1 MASSVAEILEHVFT
15 TPNPKTGSLPPVHTA
30 WVAFAHGTVF
40 HSVPSSTLPVDC
52 TFDVLA
58 EAACSALKEL
68 GPAQAG
74 TESADFTPYRLDGW
88 FPDEPVWCVGFAHE
102 NIVTIVTMDGEPISV
117 GLSGRARRELDLAEQ
132 SVVFVRRFDG
142 TSRRSE

>member
-1 MASSVAEILEHVFT
+1 MTSRVAEILEQVFT
-15 TPNPKTGSLPPVHTA
+15 TPNPKTGSLPPEHTA
-30 WVAFAHGTVF
+30 WVVFARGTVF
-40 HSVPSSTLPVDC
+40 YSAPSDRLPVDV

-74 TESADFTPYRLDGW
+74 TDTADFNPHRLDGW
-88 FPDEPVWCVGFAHE
+88 FPEEPVWLVSFSHE
-102 NIVTIVTMDGEPISV
+102 NIATLVTMDAEPIAV

-132 SVVFVRRFDG
+132 SIVLVRRFDG
-142 TSRRSE
+142 MSRRSE